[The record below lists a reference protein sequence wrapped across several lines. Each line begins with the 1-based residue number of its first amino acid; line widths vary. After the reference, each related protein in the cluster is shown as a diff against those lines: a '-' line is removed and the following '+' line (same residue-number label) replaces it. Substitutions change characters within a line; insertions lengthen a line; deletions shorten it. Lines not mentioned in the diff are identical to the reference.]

1 MKNKEIKE
9 VGYLYLIQVVNF
21 ILPILLMSYLPRI
34 LGMDSYGKL
43 SFYQISSGLM
53 VFFVDFGFN
62 QSSAQKF
69 STSES
74 DDRGKVFSNTQF
86 IKLSFSISLILLTF
100 TLVNLD
106 FFNLDRTDI
115 EIILISSIST
125 IGATLSSAWVY
136 QAIGKNSTLALI
148 SVFFRFFSFVFI
160 IATIKSRDD
169 LIYCILI
176 QFLASLFIGIASIYY
191 LIRRGVVFFNL
202 KYVEPSYSLYLI
214 KDSYHIFLSSLITLG
229 FTYINPL
236 IVRHF
241 FGDAALGFYS
251 IGDKIASILKT
262 AFAPFNQAFYSKF
275 CILAKNLKYIESI
288 KISFKITMLFTAL
301 SLVGLLLNCLIGN
314 YLYATFLGVKPG
326 LVELLYI
333 MIPTQAIVG
342 VASIVINLHLIPLG
356 QFVDLK
362 KIYTIGLTFHFC
374 YLYPLLSEYGLY
386 GVALSSLI
394 TEFILLLL
402 FLWLLFRFF
411 KRNKVW

>member
-160 IATIKSRDD
+160 IASIKSRDD

-176 QFLASLFIGIASIYY
+176 
-191 LIRRGVVFFNL
+191 
-202 KYVEPSYSLYLI
+202 K
-214 KDSYHIFLSSLITLG
+214 
-229 FTYINPL
+229 
-236 IVRHF
+236 
-241 FGDAALGFYS
+241 
-251 IGDKIASILKT
+251 
-262 AFAPFNQAFYSKF
+262 
-275 CILAKNLKYIESI
+275 
-288 KISFKITMLFTAL
+288 
-301 SLVGLLLNCLIGN
+301 
-314 YLYATFLGVKPG
+314 
-326 LVELLYI
+326 
-333 MIPTQAIVG
+333 
-342 VASIVINLHLIPLG
+342 
-356 QFVDLK
+356 
-362 KIYTIGLTFHFC
+362 
-374 YLYPLLSEYGLY
+374 
-386 GVALSSLI
+386 
-394 TEFILLLL
+394 
-402 FLWLLFRFF
+402 
-411 KRNKVW
+411 